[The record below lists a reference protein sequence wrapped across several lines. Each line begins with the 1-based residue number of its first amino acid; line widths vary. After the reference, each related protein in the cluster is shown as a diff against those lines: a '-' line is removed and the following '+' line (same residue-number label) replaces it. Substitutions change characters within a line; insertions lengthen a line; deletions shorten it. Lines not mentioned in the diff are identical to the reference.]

1 MMRQI
6 KTALL
11 FSLALLVLI
20 GGCVTTTRSSTKK
33 EVEAR
38 EQLGNS
44 LLREGKYQDALE
56 ALLEAAKL
64 DPDSASIQNALGLTY
79 QSLKEY
85 DQAILHYKRALQ
97 LKPNSPEIQ
106 NNLGTVYALLRQW
119 DMAIVYFQ
127 KAADDVLYRTRHF
140 AFLNLGAAYH
150 RKGEYRKAI
159 ESYKRALEFFPGYS
173 TAYDHMGLSYEA
185 LEEWDRAMGAY
196 QRSIEIDPESPVP
209 HLRLGS
215 LYLQLNRHQEAA
227 EEFLATIRT
236 DPQGPYGQEARR
248 LLEEAQKTE

>member
-1 MMRQI
+1 MMRHI
-6 KTALL
+6 KTGLL
-11 FSLALLVLI
+11 FSLSLLVVV
-20 GGCVTTTRSSTKK
+20 GGCATTRSSTTK

-44 LLREGKYQDALE
+44 LLREGKYQDALQE
-56 ALLEAAKL
+56 LLEAAKM

-79 QSLKEY
+79 QSLREY
-85 DQAILHYKRALQ
+85 DQAITHYKKALQ
-97 LKPNSPEIQ
+97 LKPNSSEIE
-106 NNLGTVYALLRQW
+106 NNLGTVYALLQQW

-159 ESYKRALEFFPGYS
+159 ESYKRALEFFPGYN

-185 LEEWDRAMGAY
+185 LEEWDRAVKAY
-196 QRSIEIDPESPVP
+196 QRSIEIDPESPVA

-215 LYLQLNRHQEAA
+215 LYLRLNRHEEAA

-236 DPQGPYGQEARR
+236 DPQGPYGKEARQ
-248 LLEEAQKTE
+248 LLGEVRKSE